1 MGRLD
6 HLVEAVYER
15 YKDRY
20 FRDESAFSLRP
31 TLNNRG
37 ADTMSQ
43 RSMLTLKET
52 STDPSTCVS
61 ILTDISRL

>member
-20 FRDESAFSLRP
+20 FRGESAFSIQP
-31 TLNNRG
+31 
-37 ADTMSQ
+37 
-43 RSMLTLKET
+43 
-52 STDPSTCVS
+52 
-61 ILTDISRL
+61 

>member
-20 FRDESAFSLRP
+20 FRDESALAFLFVG
-31 TLNNRG
+31 NNRTE
-37 ADTMSQ
+37 TMS
-43 RSMLTLKET
+43 
-52 STDPSTCVS
+52 
-61 ILTDISRL
+61 

>member
-20 FRDESAFSLRP
+20 FRDESVFS
-31 TLNNRG
+31 THHEQ
-37 ADTMSQ
+37 S
-43 RSMLTLKET
+43 
-52 STDPSTCVS
+52 
-61 ILTDISRL
+61 

>member
-20 FRDESAFSLRP
+20 FRGESAFSVQP
-31 TLNNRG
+31 
-37 ADTMSQ
+37 
-43 RSMLTLKET
+43 
-52 STDPSTCVS
+52 
-61 ILTDISRL
+61 